1 MKEVTRFERRQQSL
15 LNRKALLSQSNYSVI
30 SKFTEYK
37 IMVFTL
43 QLCFHIV
50 QLDNKE
56 KYLRNNIFKSTTN
69 MNASKKDLLHL
80 SQYS

>member
-50 QLDNKE
+50 QRDNKE